1 MQSPGGSPP
10 VQIFASDISKQA
22 IQLARD
28 GLYPENIAADV
39 SPERLRRFFVKIN
52 DGYQVSKQVRDL
64 CIFAV
69 QDVTKDPPF
78 SRMDLITCR
87 NLLIYLG
94 VPLQKKVL
102 AAFHYALNPDGY
114 LVLGSS
120 ETVEAGSQA
129 FRQIDKKH
137 KVYSRLRTSA
147 RPHLEFD
154 LADLVGD
161 PVRVRRPRLISQP
174 DVDLG
179 KEADQIVLSRFSP
192 PGVLINSS
200 FDILQF
206 RGRTGPFLEQPP
218 GHATLNLL
226 KMAREGLAI
235 DLRAAHPSG
244 QASGRPNSQDRRA
257 GAGRFQR
264 HEVTLEVTPLIDK
277 SAPNAAKDPYY
288 LVLFDAAPQAKAR
301 PDGARRQR
309 QSQDQLARGART
321 RGFARRI
328 GRNAGRSALHH

>member
-1 MQSPGGSPP
+1 MAICPFASGFRAAPRARKRIPSPSCCWRACNRPARVAP

-22 IQLARD
+22 IQVARD
-28 GLYPENIAADV
+28 GHYPENIRADV

-114 LVLGSS
+114 LVAGKFGDRGGRLGVLSARS
-120 ETVEAGSQA
+120 TRS
-129 FRQIDKKH
+129 IKL
-137 KVYSRLRTSA
+137 YSRLRTSA
-147 RPHLEFD
+147 RPHLEFG
-154 LADLVGD
+154 LADLTGD
-161 PVRVRRPRLISQP
+161 PVRVRKPRLVAQP
-174 DVDLG
+174 DMDLG
-179 KEADQIVLSRFSP
+179 KEADRIVLSRFSP

-235 DLRAAHPSG
+235 DLRAALH
-244 QASGRPNSQDRRA
+244 
-257 GAGRFQR
+257 
-264 HEVTLEVTPLIDK
+264 
-277 SAPNAAKDPYY
+277 
-288 LVLFDAAPQAKAR
+288 QAKKPGGPIR
-301 PDGARRQR
+301 KTGVRVPSDSGGAE
-309 QSQDQLARGART
+309 SLWK
-321 RGFARRI
+321 
-328 GRNAGRSALHH
+328 